1 MEAVVGDAPLRLGIY
16 QAACHGADVGKRLD
30 FLRRAAEQAGRKGA
44 HLLLTRA
51 LYLSGYN
58 VGDLIAARAEP
69 QDGPSAQAVAEM
81 AKEFSIAIAY
91 GCPEKTKGADF
102 NSCLA
107 LGPDGKVLA
116 NHRKLHLP
124 SDYEKRYF
132 QTADR
137 VTTFDFRGWR
147 FGIAVCYDVEFPETA
162 RACAL
167 KGASVLL
174 APTALAREWSLVARA
189 LIPTRAFENGLFVA
203 YANYGGQEGDLE
215 YLGESRIH
223 GPMGEALA
231 LARGQEEL
239 ILAELDPAAIAA
251 ARARLPY
258 LVDRKIELPA
268 G

>member
-1 MEAVVGDAPLRLGIY
+1 MEAIVGDAPLRLAIF
-16 QAACHGADVGKRLD
+16 QAACHGADVEARLD
-30 FLRRAAEQAGRKGA
+30 FLRRAAEEAAGKGA
-44 HLLLTRA
+44 HLLFTPE

-58 VGDLIAARAEP
+58 VDDLIAARVEP
-69 QDGPSAQAVAEM
+69 QDGPSAQVVADL

-91 GCPEKTKGADF
+91 GYPEKAKGAVF

-137 VTTFDFRGWR
+137 VTCFDFRGWR
-147 FGIAVCYDVEFPETA
+147 LGLAVCYDVEFPETV
-162 RACAL
+162 RACAM

-189 LIPTRAFENGLFVA
+189 LIPTRAFENGFFVA
-203 YANYGGQEGDLE
+203 YANYAGQEGDIE

-223 GPMGEALA
+223 GPKGEALA
-231 LARGQEEL
+231 LAGAQEEV
-239 ILAELDPAAIAA
+239 IVAELDPAAIAA

-258 LVDRKIELPA
+258 LVDRKIGLPA
-268 G
+268 C